1 MMMANNVMI
10 AQSAK
15 PPHNGAV
22 THHHDQV
29 ITLHNFNVINTIAS
43 NPKNEIPPPD
53 VVFLLLIIVIFK
65 LLRRRQDS
73 NLQAAFTTAT
83 LAVWWF
89 YRFTHTSSCS
99 AYGTR
104 TRDLLRD
111 RQAF

>member
-1 MMMANNVMI
+1 MMIANNVI
-10 AQSAK
+10 AAQNAN

-53 VVFLLLIIVIFK
+53 VVFLLLISVIFK
-65 LLRRRQDS
+65 LLRRRQGS